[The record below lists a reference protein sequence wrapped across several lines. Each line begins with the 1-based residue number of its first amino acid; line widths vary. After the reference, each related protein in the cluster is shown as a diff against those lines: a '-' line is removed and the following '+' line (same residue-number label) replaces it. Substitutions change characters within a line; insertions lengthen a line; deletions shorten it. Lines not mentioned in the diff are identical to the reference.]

1 MKYKNYYAILEV
13 NRKSSDQDIKLNF
26 RRLAKEYHP
35 DKNKE
40 PGAED
45 KFKDINEAYAVL
57 MDAEK
62 RRKYDKDE

>member
-40 PGAED
+40 A
-45 KFKDINEAYAVL
+45 AL
-57 MDAEK
+57 K
-62 RRKYDKDE
+62 RNLKI